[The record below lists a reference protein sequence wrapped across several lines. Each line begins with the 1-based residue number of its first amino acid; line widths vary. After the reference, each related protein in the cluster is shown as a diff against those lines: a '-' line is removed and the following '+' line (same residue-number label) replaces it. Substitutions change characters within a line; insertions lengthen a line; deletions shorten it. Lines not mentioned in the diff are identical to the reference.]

1 MQIISNKTASIK
13 NMIGNALR
21 TAKEDGLLAA
31 FGGMLAG
38 TVGIGAT
45 MAMLE
50 HLPMRISN
58 NPVIE
63 GAAIGGQMLLATGSV
78 ILTTMAAIKIGST
91 VADQISKGVDFLK
104 EKAEPLVRPLTDGF
118 GMLADTWNEGT
129 RGIDVANIALAN
141 RENMTREEK
150 ALDSLSYELGFF
162 DSEQYLAVN
171 TFRSRIA
178 HTAHKAQNDR
188 YYNKEV
194 SAMLDNLDELRK
206 NAKEDKE
213 AGKEYQGKIA
223 GGRDQLIKAII
234 REEFDLDAHPENEK
248 AAQEFENSIKGSLLE
263 VKRVDITPTILKKLE
278 EHRQILDNA
287 ISFIEAT
294 ATDGSQAKMVEAL
307 TDFSKSLD
315 EKASK
320 EFMQAALN
328 KLQDQFE
335 QKMPTRTTEVG
346 LER

>member
-1 MQIISNKTASIK
+1 MQIISNKTTSMK

-63 GAAIGGQMLLATGSV
+63 GAAIGGQILLATGSV
-78 ILTTMAAIKIGST
+78 ILTTAAAIKIGST
-91 VADQISKGVDFLK
+91 VAEQIIK
-104 EKAEPLVRPLTDGF
+104 
-118 GMLADTWNEGT
+118 
-129 RGIDVANIALAN
+129 GIDLL
-141 RENMTREEK
+141 K
-150 ALDSLSYELGFF
+150 KK
-162 DSEQYLAVN
+162 VN
-171 TFRSRIA
+171 
-178 HTAHKAQNDR
+178 
-188 YYNKEV
+188 
-194 SAMLDNLDELRK
+194 
-206 NAKEDKE
+206 
-213 AGKEYQGKIA
+213 G
-223 GGRDQLIKAII
+223 
-234 REEFDLDAHPENEK
+234 LDAHPENSK
-248 AAQEFENSIKGSLLE
+248 VTQEFGKSTRDSLLE

-320 EFMQAALN
+320 ESMQTALN
-328 KLQDQFE
+328 KLQDQYE

>member
-45 MAMLE
+45 IAMLE
-50 HLPMRISN
+50 HLPMKISN

-63 GAAIGGQMLLATGSV
+63 SAAIGGQMLLATGSV
-78 ILTTMAAIKIGST
+78 ILTTMALIKIGST

-104 EKAEPLVRPLTDGF
+104 EKAEPLVKPLTDGF

-141 RENMTREEK
+141 RANMTREEK

-171 TFRSRIA
+171 TFRSRL
-178 HTAHKAQNDR
+178 AHKTQYDR

-194 SAMLDNLDELRK
+194 HDMLDNLNELRQ

-213 AGKEYQGKIA
+213 AQKEYQGKIA

-234 REEFDLDAHPENEK
+234 REEFDLDAHPENSK
-248 AAQEFENSIKGSLLE
+248 AAQEFEDSLRGSLLE

-294 ATDGSQAKMVEAL
+294 SQDGSQAKMVEAL

-320 EFMQAALN
+320 ESMQEALN
-328 KLQDQFE
+328 KLQEQYE

>member
-1 MQIISNKTASIK
+1 MQIISDKTTSMK
-13 NMIGNALR
+13 NMISNALK

-50 HLPMRISN
+50 YLPMKISN
-58 NPVIE
+58 NAVIE
-63 GAAIGGQMLLATGSV
+63 SAAIGGQMLLATGSV
-78 ILTTMAAIKIGST
+78 ILTTMALIKIGS
-91 VADQISKGVDFLK
+91 VAIEVAEKGIDKLK
-104 EKAEPLVRPLTDGF
+104 DMAKPFVKPLTDGF
-118 GMLADTWNEGT
+118 GMLADTWNEGN
-129 RGIDVANIALAN
+129 RGIDVANIALTN
-141 RENMTREEK
+141 RANMTREEK

-178 HTAHKAQNDR
+178 HKSQYDR
-188 YYNKEV
+188 YFNKEV
-194 SAMLDNLDELRK
+194 HDMLDNLDELRK

-213 AGKEYQGKIA
+213 AQKEYLAKIA
-223 GGRDQLIKAII
+223 SGRDQLIKAII
-234 REEFDLDAHPENEK
+234 REEFDLDAHPENER
-248 AAQEFENSIKGSLLE
+248 AAQEFENSLRGSLLE

-287 ISFIEAT
+287 ISFIEST
-294 ATDGSQAKMVEAL
+294 SQDGSQAKMVEAL

-315 EKASK
+315 EKASR
-320 EFMQAALN
+320 ESMQDALN
-328 KLQDQFE
+328 KLQEQYE
-335 QKMPTRTTEVG
+335 QKMPARTTEVG

>member
-1 MQIISNKTASIK
+1 MQIISNKTTSLK
-13 NMIGNALR
+13 NMISNALR

-63 GAAIGGQMLLATGSV
+63 SAAIGGQMLLATGSV
-78 ILTTMAAIKIGST
+78 ILTTMALIKIGST
-91 VADQISKGVDFLK
+91 VADQIIKGVGLLK
-104 EKAEPLVRPLTDGF
+104 EKADPLVRPLTDGF

-129 RGIDVANIALAN
+129 RGIDIANIALAN

-178 HTAHKAQNDR
+178 HKTQYDR
-188 YYNKEV
+188 YFNKEV
-194 SAMLDNLDELRK
+194 HDMLDNLNELRK

-213 AGKEYQGKIA
+213 AQKKYQGKIA

-234 REEFDLDAHPENEK
+234 REEFNLDAHPENSK
-248 AAQEFENSIKGSLLE
+248 AAQEFENSIRGSLLE

-315 EKASK
+315 EKASR
-320 EFMQAALN
+320 ETMQEALN
-328 KLQDQFE
+328 KLQDQYE

>member
-45 MAMLE
+45 IAMLE

-63 GAAIGGQMLLATGSV
+63 SAAIGGQMLLATGSV
-78 ILTTMAAIKIGST
+78 ILTTMALIKIGST
-91 VADQISKGVDFLK
+91 VADQIIKGVGLLK

-178 HTAHKAQNDR
+178 HKTQYDR
-188 YYNKEV
+188 YFNKEV
-194 SAMLDNLDELRK
+194 HDMLDNLNELRK

-213 AGKEYQGKIA
+213 AQKKYQGKIA

-234 REEFDLDAHPENEK
+234 REEFNLDAHPENSK
-248 AAQEFENSIKGSLLE
+248 AAQEFENSIRGSLLE

-320 EFMQAALN
+320 EAMQEALD
-328 KLQDQFE
+328 KLQEQYE

>member
-1 MQIISNKTASIK
+1 MQIISNKTTSMK

-38 TVGIGAT
+38 AVGIGAT

-78 ILTTMAAIKIGST
+78 ILTTAALIKIGST
-91 VADQISKGVDFLK
+91 VAEQIIKGVDLLK
-104 EKAEPLVRPLTDGF
+104 EK
-118 GMLADTWNEGT
+118 
-129 RGIDVANIALAN
+129 
-141 RENMTREEK
+141 
-150 ALDSLSYELGFF
+150 
-162 DSEQYLAVN
+162 VN
-171 TFRSRIA
+171 
-178 HTAHKAQNDR
+178 
-188 YYNKEV
+188 
-194 SAMLDNLDELRK
+194 
-206 NAKEDKE
+206 
-213 AGKEYQGKIA
+213 G
-223 GGRDQLIKAII
+223 
-234 REEFDLDAHPENEK
+234 LDAHPENSK
-248 AAQEFENSIKGSLLE
+248 VTQE
-263 VKRVDITPTILKKLE
+263 VDITPTILKKLE
-278 EHRQILDNA
+278 EHRAILDQA
-287 ISFIEAT
+287 ISFIEASSQ
-294 ATDGSQAKMVEAL
+294 DGSQAKMVEAL

-320 EFMQAALN
+320 ESMQEALN
-328 KLQDQFE
+328 KLQDQYE

>member
-50 HLPMRISN
+50 YLPMRISN

-63 GAAIGGQMLLATGSV
+63 GAAIGGQILLATGSV
-78 ILTTMAAIKIGST
+78 ILTTAALIKIGST

-104 EKAEPLVRPLTDGF
+104 EK
-118 GMLADTWNEGT
+118 
-129 RGIDVANIALAN
+129 
-141 RENMTREEK
+141 
-150 ALDSLSYELGFF
+150 
-162 DSEQYLAVN
+162 VN
-171 TFRSRIA
+171 
-178 HTAHKAQNDR
+178 
-188 YYNKEV
+188 
-194 SAMLDNLDELRK
+194 
-206 NAKEDKE
+206 
-213 AGKEYQGKIA
+213 G
-223 GGRDQLIKAII
+223 
-234 REEFDLDAHPENEK
+234 LDAHPKNSK
-248 AAQEFENSIKGSLLE
+248 AAQEFENSTRGSLLE

-278 EHRQILDNA
+278 EHRTILDNA

-315 EKASK
+315 EKASR
-320 EFMQAALN
+320 ESMQEALD
-328 KLQDQFE
+328 KLQDQYE

>member
-1 MQIISNKTASIK
+1 MQIISNKTTSMK

-45 MAMLE
+45 IAMLE

-63 GAAIGGQMLLATGSV
+63 SAAIGGQMLLATGSV
-78 ILTTMAAIKIGST
+78 ILTTMALIKIGST

-104 EKAEPLVRPLTDGF
+104 EKAEPLVKPLTDGF
-118 GMLADTWNEGT
+118 GMLTDTWNEGT

-171 TFRSRIA
+171 TFRSRL
-178 HTAHKAQNDR
+178 AHKTQYDR
-188 YYNKEV
+188 YFNKEV
-194 SAMLDNLDELRK
+194 HDMLDNLNELRK

-213 AGKEYQGKIA
+213 AQKKYQGKIA

-234 REEFDLDAHPENEK
+234 REEFNLDAHPENSK
-248 AAQEFENSIKGSLLE
+248 AAQEFENSIRGSLLE

-320 EFMQAALN
+320 ETMQEALN
-328 KLQDQFE
+328 KLQDQYE

>member
-78 ILTTMAAIKIGST
+78 ILTTAALIKIGS
-91 VADQISKGVDFLK
+91 VAADQIIKGVDLLK
-104 EKAEPLVRPLTDGF
+104 EK
-118 GMLADTWNEGT
+118 
-129 RGIDVANIALAN
+129 
-141 RENMTREEK
+141 
-150 ALDSLSYELGFF
+150 
-162 DSEQYLAVN
+162 VN
-171 TFRSRIA
+171 
-178 HTAHKAQNDR
+178 
-188 YYNKEV
+188 
-194 SAMLDNLDELRK
+194 
-206 NAKEDKE
+206 
-213 AGKEYQGKIA
+213 G
-223 GGRDQLIKAII
+223 
-234 REEFDLDAHPENEK
+234 LDAHPENSK
-248 AAQEFENSIKGSLLE
+248 VAQEFEKSTRDSLLE
-263 VKRVDITPTILKKLE
+263 VKRVDITPTILQKLE
-278 EHRQILDNA
+278 EHRAILDQA
-287 ISFIEAT
+287 ISFIEASSQ
-294 ATDGSQAKMVEAL
+294 DGSQAKMVEAL

-320 EFMQAALN
+320 ETMQEALN
-328 KLQDQFE
+328 KLQDQYE
-335 QKMPTRTTEVG
+335 QKMPTKTTEVG

>member
-78 ILTTMAAIKIGST
+78 ILTTAALIKIGST
-91 VADQISKGVDFLK
+91 VAEQIIKAVDLLK
-104 EKAEPLVRPLTDGF
+104 EK
-118 GMLADTWNEGT
+118 
-129 RGIDVANIALAN
+129 
-141 RENMTREEK
+141 
-150 ALDSLSYELGFF
+150 
-162 DSEQYLAVN
+162 VN
-171 TFRSRIA
+171 
-178 HTAHKAQNDR
+178 
-188 YYNKEV
+188 
-194 SAMLDNLDELRK
+194 
-206 NAKEDKE
+206 
-213 AGKEYQGKIA
+213 G
-223 GGRDQLIKAII
+223 
-234 REEFDLDAHPENEK
+234 LDAHPENSK
-248 AAQEFENSIKGSLLE
+248 VAQEFENSTRDSLLE

-315 EKASK
+315 EKASR
-320 EFMQAALN
+320 ETMQEALN
-328 KLQDQFE
+328 KLQDQYE

>member
-1 MQIISNKTASIK
+1 MQIISNKTTSMK

-45 MAMLE
+45 IAMLE

-78 ILTTMAAIKIGST
+78 ILTTMALIKIGST
-91 VADQISKGVDFLK
+91 VADQIIKGVGLLK

-178 HTAHKAQNDR
+178 HKTQYDR
-188 YYNKEV
+188 YFNKEV
-194 SAMLDNLDELRK
+194 HDMLDNLNELRK

-213 AGKEYQGKIA
+213 AQKKYQGKIA

-234 REEFDLDAHPENEK
+234 REEFNLDAHPENSK
-248 AAQEFENSIKGSLLE
+248 AAQEFENSIRGSLLE

-315 EKASK
+315 EKASR
-320 EFMQAALN
+320 ETMQEALN
-328 KLQDQFE
+328 KLQDQYE

>member
-1 MQIISNKTASIK
+1 MQIISNKTTSIK

-63 GAAIGGQMLLATGSV
+63 SAAIGGQILLATGSV
-78 ILTTMAAIKIGST
+78 ILTTAALIKIGS
-91 VADQISKGVDFLK
+91 VAAEQIIKGVDLLK
-104 EKAEPLVRPLTDGF
+104 EK
-118 GMLADTWNEGT
+118 
-129 RGIDVANIALAN
+129 
-141 RENMTREEK
+141 
-150 ALDSLSYELGFF
+150 
-162 DSEQYLAVN
+162 VN
-171 TFRSRIA
+171 
-178 HTAHKAQNDR
+178 
-188 YYNKEV
+188 
-194 SAMLDNLDELRK
+194 
-206 NAKEDKE
+206 
-213 AGKEYQGKIA
+213 G
-223 GGRDQLIKAII
+223 
-234 REEFDLDAHPENEK
+234 LDAHPENSK
-248 AAQEFENSIKGSLLE
+248 VAQEFENSTRGSLLE

-307 TDFSKSLD
+307 IDFSKSLD

-320 EFMQAALN
+320 ESIQEALN

-335 QKMPTRTTEVG
+335 QKMPTITTEVG

>member
-63 GAAIGGQMLLATGSV
+63 SAAIGGQMLLATGSV
-78 ILTTMAAIKIGST
+78 ILTTMALIKIGST
-91 VADQISKGVDFLK
+91 VADQIIKGVGLLK

-178 HTAHKAQNDR
+178 HKTQYDR
-188 YYNKEV
+188 YFNKEV
-194 SAMLDNLDELRK
+194 HDMLDNLNELRK

-213 AGKEYQGKIA
+213 AQKKYQGKIA

-234 REEFDLDAHPENEK
+234 REEFNLDAHPENSK
-248 AAQEFENSIKGSLLE
+248 AAQEFENSIRGSLLE

-320 EFMQAALN
+320 ETMQEALN
-328 KLQDQFE
+328 KLQDQYE

>member
-45 MAMLE
+45 IAMLE

-63 GAAIGGQMLLATGSV
+63 SAAIGGQMLLATGSV
-78 ILTTMAAIKIGST
+78 ILTTMALIKIGST
-91 VADQISKGVDFLK
+91 VADQIIKGVGLLK

-178 HTAHKAQNDR
+178 HKTQYDR
-188 YYNKEV
+188 YFNKEV
-194 SAMLDNLDELRK
+194 HDMLDNLNELRK

-213 AGKEYQGKIA
+213 AQKKYQGKIA

-234 REEFDLDAHPENEK
+234 REEFDLDAHPENSK
-248 AAQEFENSIKGSLLE
+248 AAQEFENSIRGSLLE

-315 EKASK
+315 EKASR
-320 EFMQAALN
+320 ETMQEALN
-328 KLQDQFE
+328 KLQDQYE

>member
-1 MQIISNKTASIK
+1 MQIISNKTAAMK
-13 NMIGNALR
+13 NMIGNAIR

-45 MAMLE
+45 IAMLE
-50 HLPMRISN
+50 HLPMKISN

-63 GAAIGGQMLLATGSV
+63 SAAIGGQMLLATGSV
-78 ILTTMAAIKIGST
+78 ILTTMALIKIGST
-91 VADQISKGVDFLK
+91 VADQIIKGVGLLK

-178 HTAHKAQNDR
+178 HKTQYDR
-188 YYNKEV
+188 YFNKEV
-194 SAMLDNLDELRK
+194 HDMLDNLNELRK

-213 AGKEYQGKIA
+213 AQKKYQGKIA

-234 REEFDLDAHPENEK
+234 REEFNLDAHPENSK
-248 AAQEFENSIKGSLLE
+248 AAQEFENSIRGSLLE

-315 EKASK
+315 EKASR
-320 EFMQAALN
+320 ETMQEALN
-328 KLQDQFE
+328 KLQDQYE

>member
-45 MAMLE
+45 IAMLE

-63 GAAIGGQMLLATGSV
+63 SAAIGGQMLLATGSV
-78 ILTTMAAIKIGST
+78 ILTTAALIKIGST
-91 VADQISKGVDFLK
+91 VAEQIIKGVDLLK
-104 EKAEPLVRPLTDGF
+104 EK
-118 GMLADTWNEGT
+118 
-129 RGIDVANIALAN
+129 
-141 RENMTREEK
+141 
-150 ALDSLSYELGFF
+150 
-162 DSEQYLAVN
+162 VN
-171 TFRSRIA
+171 
-178 HTAHKAQNDR
+178 
-188 YYNKEV
+188 
-194 SAMLDNLDELRK
+194 
-206 NAKEDKE
+206 
-213 AGKEYQGKIA
+213 
-223 GGRDQLIKAII
+223 
-234 REEFDLDAHPENEK
+234 DLDAHPENSK
-248 AAQEFENSIKGSLLE
+248 VAQE
-263 VKRVDITPTILKKLE
+263 VDITPTILKKLE

-320 EFMQAALN
+320 ESMQEALN
-328 KLQDQFE
+328 KLQDQYE
-335 QKMPTRTTEVG
+335 QKMPAKTTEVG

>member
-1 MQIISNKTASIK
+1 MQIISNKTNSMK
-13 NMIGNALR
+13 NMISNALR

-45 MAMLE
+45 IAMLE

-63 GAAIGGQMLLATGSV
+63 SAAIGGQMLLATGSV
-78 ILTTMAAIKIGST
+78 ILTTMALIKIGST
-91 VADQISKGVDFLK
+91 VADQIIKGVGLLK

-178 HTAHKAQNDR
+178 HKTQYDR
-188 YYNKEV
+188 YFNKEV
-194 SAMLDNLDELRK
+194 HDMLDNLNELRK

-213 AGKEYQGKIA
+213 AQKKYQGKIA

-234 REEFDLDAHPENEK
+234 REEFNLDAHPENSK
-248 AAQEFENSIKGSLLE
+248 AAQEFENSIRGSLLE

-320 EFMQAALN
+320 ETMQEALN
-328 KLQDQFE
+328 KLQDQYE
-335 QKMPTRTTEVG
+335 QKMPAKTTEAG

>member
-91 VADQISKGVDFLK
+91 VADQIIKGVGLLK
-104 EKAEPLVRPLTDGF
+104 EK
-118 GMLADTWNEGT
+118 
-129 RGIDVANIALAN
+129 
-141 RENMTREEK
+141 
-150 ALDSLSYELGFF
+150 
-162 DSEQYLAVN
+162 VN
-171 TFRSRIA
+171 
-178 HTAHKAQNDR
+178 
-188 YYNKEV
+188 
-194 SAMLDNLDELRK
+194 
-206 NAKEDKE
+206 
-213 AGKEYQGKIA
+213 G
-223 GGRDQLIKAII
+223 
-234 REEFDLDAHPENEK
+234 LDAHPENSK
-248 AAQEFENSIKGSLLE
+248 VTQEFENSTRSSLLE

-287 ISFIEAT
+287 ISFIEASSQ
-294 ATDGSQAKMVEAL
+294 DGSQAKMVEAL

-320 EFMQAALN
+320 ETMQEALN
-328 KLQDQFE
+328 KLQNQYE

>member
-1 MQIISNKTASIK
+1 MQIISNKTTSLK
-13 NMIGNALR
+13 NMISNALR

-50 HLPMRISN
+50 HLPMQVSN
-58 NPVIE
+58 NAVIE
-63 GAAIGGQMLLATGSV
+63 GAVIGGQMLLATGSV

-91 VADQISKGVDFLK
+91 VAEQIIKGVDFLK
-104 EKAEPLVRPLTDGF
+104 EKAEPLVKPLADGF

-141 RENMTREEK
+141 RENMTKEEK

-178 HTAHKAQNDR
+178 HKTQYDR

-194 SAMLDNLDELRK
+194 HDILDNLNELR
-206 NAKEDKE
+206 
-213 AGKEYQGKIA
+213 
-223 GGRDQLIKAII
+223 
-234 REEFDLDAHPENEK
+234 
-248 AAQEFENSIKGSLLE
+248 
-263 VKRVDITPTILKKLE
+263 
-278 EHRQILDNA
+278 
-287 ISFIEAT
+287 
-294 ATDGSQAKMVEAL
+294 
-307 TDFSKSLD
+307 
-315 EKASK
+315 
-320 EFMQAALN
+320 
-328 KLQDQFE
+328 
-335 QKMPTRTTEVG
+335 
-346 LER
+346 

>member
-1 MQIISNKTASIK
+1 MQIISNKTTSLK
-13 NMIGNALR
+13 NMISNALR

-63 GAAIGGQMLLATGSV
+63 SAAIGGQMLLATGSV
-78 ILTTMAAIKIGST
+78 ILTTMALIKIGST
-91 VADQISKGVDFLK
+91 VADQIIKGVGLLK
-104 EKAEPLVRPLTDGF
+104 EKAEPLVKPLTDGF

-129 RGIDVANIALAN
+129 RGIDIANIALAN

-171 TFRSRIA
+171 TFRSRL
-178 HTAHKAQNDR
+178 AHKTQYDR
-188 YYNKEV
+188 YFNKEV
-194 SAMLDNLDELRK
+194 HDMLDNLNELRK

-213 AGKEYQGKIA
+213 AQKKYQGKIA

-234 REEFDLDAHPENEK
+234 REEFNLDAHPENSK
-248 AAQEFENSIKGSLLE
+248 AAQEFENSIRGSLLE

-315 EKASK
+315 EKASR
-320 EFMQAALN
+320 ETMQEALN
-328 KLQDQFE
+328 KLQDQYE
-335 QKMPTRTTEVG
+335 QKMPTRF
-346 LER
+346 RNCSF

>member
-45 MAMLE
+45 IAMLE

-63 GAAIGGQMLLATGSV
+63 SAAIGGQMLLATGSV
-78 ILTTMAAIKIGST
+78 ILTTMALIKIGST
-91 VADQISKGVDFLK
+91 VADQIIKGVGLLK
-104 EKAEPLVRPLTDGF
+104 EKAEPLVKPLTDGF

-129 RGIDVANIALAN
+129 RGIDIANIALAN

-171 TFRSRIA
+171 TFRSRL
-178 HTAHKAQNDR
+178 AHKTQYDR
-188 YYNKEV
+188 YFNKEV
-194 SAMLDNLDELRK
+194 HDMLDNLNELRK

-213 AGKEYQGKIA
+213 AQKKYQGKIA

-234 REEFDLDAHPENEK
+234 REEFNLDAHPENSK
-248 AAQEFENSIKGSLLE
+248 AAQEFENSIRGSLLE

-320 EFMQAALN
+320 ESMQEALN
-328 KLQDQFE
+328 KLQDQYE

>member
-1 MQIISNKTASIK
+1 MQIISNKTAAMK
-13 NMIGNALR
+13 NMIGNAIR

-50 HLPMRISN
+50 YLPMRVSN
-58 NPVIE
+58 NPIIE

-104 EKAEPLVRPLTDGF
+104 EK
-118 GMLADTWNEGT
+118 
-129 RGIDVANIALAN
+129 
-141 RENMTREEK
+141 
-150 ALDSLSYELGFF
+150 
-162 DSEQYLAVN
+162 VN
-171 TFRSRIA
+171 
-178 HTAHKAQNDR
+178 
-188 YYNKEV
+188 
-194 SAMLDNLDELRK
+194 
-206 NAKEDKE
+206 
-213 AGKEYQGKIA
+213 G
-223 GGRDQLIKAII
+223 
-234 REEFDLDAHPENEK
+234 LDAHPENSK
-248 AAQEFENSIKGSLLE
+248 VAQEFENSTRDSLLE

-278 EHRQILDNA
+278 EHRAILDNA

-294 ATDGSQAKMVEAL
+294 SQNGSQAKMVEAL

-315 EKASK
+315 EKASR
-320 EFMQAALN
+320 ETMQEALN

-335 QKMPTRTTEVG
+335 QKMPTRTTEAG

>member
-1 MQIISNKTASIK
+1 MQIISNKTASMK

-38 TVGIGAT
+38 TVGIGTT

-63 GAAIGGQMLLATGSV
+63 GAAIGGQILLATGSV
-78 ILTTMAAIKIGST
+78 ILTTAALIKIGS
-91 VADQISKGVDFLK
+91 VAAEQIIKGIDLLK
-104 EKAEPLVRPLTDGF
+104 EK
-118 GMLADTWNEGT
+118 
-129 RGIDVANIALAN
+129 
-141 RENMTREEK
+141 
-150 ALDSLSYELGFF
+150 
-162 DSEQYLAVN
+162 VN
-171 TFRSRIA
+171 
-178 HTAHKAQNDR
+178 
-188 YYNKEV
+188 
-194 SAMLDNLDELRK
+194 
-206 NAKEDKE
+206 
-213 AGKEYQGKIA
+213 G
-223 GGRDQLIKAII
+223 
-234 REEFDLDAHPENEK
+234 LDAHPENSK
-248 AAQEFENSIKGSLLE
+248 VAQEFENSTRGSLLE

-287 ISFIEAT
+287 ISFIEST
-294 ATDGSQAKMVEAL
+294 SQDGSQAKMVETL

-320 EFMQAALN
+320 ETMQEALN
-328 KLQDQFE
+328 KLQDQYE
-335 QKMPTRTTEVG
+335 QKMPTKTTEVG

>member
-45 MAMLE
+45 IAMLE

-63 GAAIGGQMLLATGSV
+63 SAAIGGQMLLATGSV
-78 ILTTMAAIKIGST
+78 ILTTMALIKIGST
-91 VADQISKGVDFLK
+91 VADQIIKGVGLLK

-178 HTAHKAQNDR
+178 HKTQYDR
-188 YYNKEV
+188 YFNKEV
-194 SAMLDNLDELRK
+194 HDMLDNLNELRK

-213 AGKEYQGKIA
+213 AQKKYQGKIA

-234 REEFDLDAHPENEK
+234 REEFNLDTHPENSK
-248 AAQEFENSIKGSLLE
+248 AAQEFENSIRGSLLE

-315 EKASK
+315 EKASR
-320 EFMQAALN
+320 ETMQEALN
-328 KLQDQFE
+328 KLQDQYE

>member
-1 MQIISNKTASIK
+1 MQIISNKTTSMK

-21 TAKEDGLLAA
+21 TAKENGLLAA

-50 HLPMRISN
+50 HLPMKISN

-63 GAAIGGQMLLATGSV
+63 SAAIGGQVLLATGSV

-91 VADQISKGVDFLK
+91 VADQIIKGVDFLK
-104 EKAEPLVRPLTDGF
+104 EKAEPLVKPLTDGF

-141 RENMTREEK
+141 RANMTREEK

-171 TFRSRIA
+171 TFRSRL
-178 HTAHKAQNDR
+178 AHKTQYDR

-194 SAMLDNLDELRK
+194 HDMLDNLNELRK

-248 AAQEFENSIKGSLLE
+248 AAQEFEKTIRDSLLE

-294 ATDGSQAKMVEAL
+294 STDGSQAKMVEAL

-320 EFMQAALN
+320 ETMQEALN
-328 KLQDQFE
+328 KLQDQYE
-335 QKMPTRTTEVG
+335 QKMSTRTTEIG

>member
-45 MAMLE
+45 
-50 HLPMRISN
+50 I
-58 NPVIE
+58 
-63 GAAIGGQMLLATGSV
+63 AIGGQILLATGSV
-78 ILTTMAAIKIGST
+78 ILTTAALIKIGS
-91 VADQISKGVDFLK
+91 VAAEQIIKGVDFLK
-104 EKAEPLVRPLTDGF
+104 EK
-118 GMLADTWNEGT
+118 
-129 RGIDVANIALAN
+129 
-141 RENMTREEK
+141 
-150 ALDSLSYELGFF
+150 
-162 DSEQYLAVN
+162 VN
-171 TFRSRIA
+171 
-178 HTAHKAQNDR
+178 
-188 YYNKEV
+188 
-194 SAMLDNLDELRK
+194 
-206 NAKEDKE
+206 
-213 AGKEYQGKIA
+213 G
-223 GGRDQLIKAII
+223 
-234 REEFDLDAHPENEK
+234 LDAHPENSK
-248 AAQEFENSIKGSLLE
+248 AAQEFENSIRGSLLE

-320 EFMQAALN
+320 ESMQEALN
-328 KLQDQFE
+328 KLQDQYE
-335 QKMPTRTTEVG
+335 QKMPAKTTEVG

>member
-1 MQIISNKTASIK
+1 MQIISNKTTSLK
-13 NMIGNALR
+13 NMISNALR

-63 GAAIGGQMLLATGSV
+63 SAAIGGQMLLATGSV
-78 ILTTMAAIKIGST
+78 ILTTMALIKIGST
-91 VADQISKGVDFLK
+91 VADQIIKGVGLLK
-104 EKAEPLVRPLTDGF
+104 EKAEPLVKPLTDGF

-141 RENMTREEK
+141 RANMTREEK

-178 HTAHKAQNDR
+178 HKTQYDR
-188 YYNKEV
+188 YFNKEV
-194 SAMLDNLDELRK
+194 HDMLDNLNELRK

-213 AGKEYQGKIA
+213 AQKKYQGKIA

-234 REEFDLDAHPENEK
+234 REEFNLDAHPENSK
-248 AAQEFENSIKGSLLE
+248 AAQEFENSIRGSLLE

-320 EFMQAALN
+320 ESMQEALN
-328 KLQDQFE
+328 KLQDQYE

>member
-1 MQIISNKTASIK
+1 MQIISNKTTSLK
-13 NMIGNALR
+13 NMISNALR

-45 MAMLE
+45 MAMFE

-63 GAAIGGQMLLATGSV
+63 SAAIGGQMLLATGSV

-91 VADQISKGVDFLK
+91 VAEQIIKGVNLLK
-104 EKAEPLVRPLTDGF
+104 EK
-118 GMLADTWNEGT
+118 
-129 RGIDVANIALAN
+129 
-141 RENMTREEK
+141 
-150 ALDSLSYELGFF
+150 
-162 DSEQYLAVN
+162 VN
-171 TFRSRIA
+171 
-178 HTAHKAQNDR
+178 
-188 YYNKEV
+188 
-194 SAMLDNLDELRK
+194 NLDV
-206 NAKEDKE
+206 
-213 AGKEYQGKIA
+213 
-223 GGRDQLIKAII
+223 
-234 REEFDLDAHPENEK
+234 HPENSK
-248 AAQEFENSIKGSLLE
+248 VAQEFENSTRSSLLE

-294 ATDGSQAKMVEAL
+294 ATDGSQAKMIEAL

-315 EKASK
+315 EKASR
-320 EFMQAALN
+320 ETMQEALN
-328 KLQDQFE
+328 KLQDQYK

>member
-1 MQIISNKTASIK
+1 MQIISNKTTSMK

-38 TVGIGAT
+38 TVGIGVT

-63 GAAIGGQMLLATGSV
+63 SAAIGGQILLATGSV
-78 ILTTMAAIKIGST
+78 ILTTMALIKIGST
-91 VADQISKGVDFLK
+91 VADQIIKGVGLLK

-178 HTAHKAQNDR
+178 HKTQYDR
-188 YYNKEV
+188 YFNKEV
-194 SAMLDNLDELRK
+194 HDMLDNLNELRK

-213 AGKEYQGKIA
+213 AQKKYQGKIA

-234 REEFDLDAHPENEK
+234 REEFNLDTHPENSK
-248 AAQEFENSIKGSLLE
+248 AAQEFENSIRGSLLE

-320 EFMQAALN
+320 ESMQEALN
-328 KLQDQFE
+328 KLQDQYE
-335 QKMPTRTTEVG
+335 QKMPARTTEAG

>member
-1 MQIISNKTASIK
+1 MQIISNKTTSLK
-13 NMIGNALR
+13 NMISNALR

-63 GAAIGGQMLLATGSV
+63 SAAIGGQMLLATGSV
-78 ILTTMAAIKIGST
+78 ILTTMALIKIGST
-91 VADQISKGVDFLK
+91 VADQIIKGVGLLK

-178 HTAHKAQNDR
+178 HKTQYDR
-188 YYNKEV
+188 YFNKEV
-194 SAMLDNLDELRK
+194 HDMLDNLNELRK

-213 AGKEYQGKIA
+213 AQKKYQGKIA

-234 REEFDLDAHPENEK
+234 REEFNLDAHPENSK
-248 AAQEFENSIKGSLLE
+248 AAQEFENSIRGSLLE

-315 EKASK
+315 EKASR
-320 EFMQAALN
+320 ETMQEALN
-328 KLQDQFE
+328 KLQDQYE
-335 QKMPTRTTEVG
+335 QKMPAKTTEAG

>member
-63 GAAIGGQMLLATGSV
+63 SAAIGGQMLLATGSV
-78 ILTTMAAIKIGST
+78 ILTTMALIKIGST
-91 VADQISKGVDFLK
+91 VADQIIKGVGLLK
-104 EKAEPLVRPLTDGF
+104 EKAEPLVKPLTDGF

-141 RENMTREEK
+141 RANMTREEK

-171 TFRSRIA
+171 TFRSRL
-178 HTAHKAQNDR
+178 AHKTQYDR

-194 SAMLDNLDELRK
+194 HDMLDNLNELRQ

-213 AGKEYQGKIA
+213 AQKEYQGKIA
-223 GGRDQLIKAII
+223 NGRDQLIKAII
-234 REEFDLDAHPENEK
+234 REEFNLDAHPENSK
-248 AAQEFENSIKGSLLE
+248 AAQEFENSIRGSLLE

-315 EKASK
+315 EKASR
-320 EFMQAALN
+320 ETMQEALN
-328 KLQDQFE
+328 KLQDQYE

>member
-63 GAAIGGQMLLATGSV
+63 GAAIGGQILLATGSV
-78 ILTTMAAIKIGST
+78 ILTTAALIKIGS
-91 VADQISKGVDFLK
+91 VAAEQIIKGVDLLK
-104 EKAEPLVRPLTDGF
+104 EK
-118 GMLADTWNEGT
+118 
-129 RGIDVANIALAN
+129 
-141 RENMTREEK
+141 
-150 ALDSLSYELGFF
+150 
-162 DSEQYLAVN
+162 VN
-171 TFRSRIA
+171 
-178 HTAHKAQNDR
+178 
-188 YYNKEV
+188 
-194 SAMLDNLDELRK
+194 
-206 NAKEDKE
+206 
-213 AGKEYQGKIA
+213 G
-223 GGRDQLIKAII
+223 
-234 REEFDLDAHPENEK
+234 LDAHPENSK
-248 AAQEFENSIKGSLLE
+248 VAQEFENSTRDSLLE
-263 VKRVDITPTILKKLE
+263 VKRVDITPTILQKLE
-278 EHRQILDNA
+278 EHRAILDNA

-294 ATDGSQAKMVEAL
+294 ATDGSQAKMIEAL

-320 EFMQAALN
+320 ETIQEALN

-335 QKMPTRTTEVG
+335 QKMPTKTTEVG